1 MRQWVTGLLPVF
13 LLGILLGIFFLYGP
27 IGVLQ
32 GTFPPVEELVLEW
45 IELPAPNQ
53 LVVHVVNSGPDPVT
67 VAQVMVDDALWQFD
81 TQPVSK
87 TLPRLGRMRIFIPYP
102 WVDGE
107 KHEVTLLTST
117 GLTFSRSIDVATQS
131 PFLGWT
137 YFWTFSLLGVYA
149 AVIPVFL
156 GLLWYPFLRGIDR
169 NWLSFFLSLT
179 VGFLFYLALDTLDE
193 AFQVS
198 TQVPGPYQG
207 VGLVGIG
214 VVVTLLL
221 LLFFS
226 GRGKGSGPDRSQGRA
241 WIAFMI
247 ALGIGFHNLGEGLA
261 IGSAYALG
269 EIALGTFLIVGF
281 TLHNLTEGLAIVAPI
296 AADRPRLSRLVGLGA
311 LAGLPTIAGTLIG
324 GFSYSPIWATL
335 FLAVGTGAILQVIY
349 EVVKLLGR
357 RRGGTLANAYN
368 LTGFLLGLAVMY
380 GTGLLVVT

>member
-1 MRQWVTGLLPVF
+1 MRQWMAGLLPVL
-13 LLGILLGIFFLYGP
+13 LLGVFLGIFFLYGP
-27 IGVLQ
+27 IGVFQ
-32 GTFPPVEELVLEW
+32 DTFPPVEELVLEW
-45 IELPAPNQ
+45 VELPAPNQ
-53 LVVHVVNSGPDPVT
+53 MVVHVVNSGPDPVT
-67 VAQVMVDDALWQFD
+67 IAQVMVDDALWQFH
-81 TQPVSK
+81 TQPASK
-87 TLPRLGRMRIFIPYP
+87 TLPRLGRMRILIPYP

-107 KHEVTLLTST
+107 MHEVTLLTST
-117 GLTFSRSIDVATQS
+117 GLTFSRLIEVATQS

-137 YFWTFSLLGVYA
+137 YLWTFSLFGVYA

-156 GLLWYPFLRGIDR
+156 GLLWYPFLRGIHR

-193 AFQVS
+193 AFEVAS
-198 TQVPGPYQG
+198 QVPGPYQG

-214 VVVTLLL
+214 VVATLLS

-226 GRGKGSGPDRSQGRA
+226 GRGQGIGRDRSQERA

-296 AADRPRLSRLVGLGA
+296 AADRPPLSRLVALGA
-311 LAGLPTIAGTLIG
+311 LAGLPTIVGTLIG

-335 FLAVGTGAILQVIY
+335 FLAIGTGAIIQVIY
-349 EVVKLLGR
+349 EIVKLFSR
-357 RRGGTLANAYN
+357 RAEGALANAYT